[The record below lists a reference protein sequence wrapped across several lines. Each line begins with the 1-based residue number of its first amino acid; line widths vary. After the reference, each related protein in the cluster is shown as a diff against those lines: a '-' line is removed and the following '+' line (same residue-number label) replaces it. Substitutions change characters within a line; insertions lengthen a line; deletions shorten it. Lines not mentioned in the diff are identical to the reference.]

1 MNKKEWGALFEFA
14 GRIGVAIAITF
25 ALGQFKIT
33 LSYLIQFILA
43 VLVVIW
49 LILPIMKD
57 DSK

>member
-1 MNKKEWGALFEFA
+1 MGALFEFA